1 MFSRTRTRRSDPR
14 DSIRA
19 NAHETSN
26 GAILF
31 AFLLTIFLPGA
42 AAKCFAMTTSGAD
55 DGAAASAEARSAAVA
70 PPAISPDDAAGSPLG
85 EAGAAPE
92 SAAIRF
98 APAIPDPPSILDRDH
113 KTLRP
118 GLPRPC
124 FLPPQN
130 FCRALKN
137 RRVVLLGGMQTA
149 ALISDGISTRQFL
162 SHGYSE
168 VDPVAKI
175 FIGSKPTWARMSPMG
190 AVQVVVGM
198 WLGERM
204 ATSRHLWVR
213 RFWWLPQTLGIAGN
227 VAATVHNLT
236 LH

>member
-1 MFSRTRTRRSDPR
+1 MLSRTRTRRTDRGGP
-14 DSIRA
+14 IPA
-19 NAHETSN
+19 NAHETSI
-26 GAILF
+26 GAIVF
-31 AFLLTIFLPGA
+31 AFLLTISLPGA
-42 AAKCFAMTTSGAD
+42 ASKCFATTSGTD
-55 DGAAASAEARSAAVA
+55 DGAAASAEARSEAVA
-70 PPAISPDDAAGSPLG
+70 PPAISLG

-175 FIGSKPTWARMSPMG
+175 FIGSKPTWARMAPMG
-190 AVQVVVGM
+190 AVQVMVGM